1 MDVEDFEDTADV
13 AALVGAG
20 VEFAVGKSARAA
32 LAVAIVGILV
42 EKVFEVEE
50 GDVTFALLD
59 ALAALQYYRA
69 QSKFDEPQRRKQ
81 PSRSHSNHHDRR
93 LVGYVTVIV
102 FGGDVFGVFTVNEQ
116 RHAHIDDNIP
126 SPRIHRLVQYCVGSD
141 TPHINARALGGL
153 RQIIFTVGGVA
164 GSKCQVCMYHL
175 FLFTK
180 KFSVTSNSGQTNHII
195 VRNFKPYQ
203 KHI

>member
-69 QSKFDEPQRRKQ
+69 QSKFDEPQRRK
-81 PSRSHSNHHDRR
+81 
-93 LVGYVTVIV
+93 
-102 FGGDVFGVFTVNEQ
+102 
-116 RHAHIDDNIP
+116 
-126 SPRIHRLVQYCVGSD
+126 
-141 TPHINARALGGL
+141 
-153 RQIIFTVGGVA
+153 
-164 GSKCQVCMYHL
+164 
-175 FLFTK
+175 
-180 KFSVTSNSGQTNHII
+180 
-195 VRNFKPYQ
+195 
-203 KHI
+203 